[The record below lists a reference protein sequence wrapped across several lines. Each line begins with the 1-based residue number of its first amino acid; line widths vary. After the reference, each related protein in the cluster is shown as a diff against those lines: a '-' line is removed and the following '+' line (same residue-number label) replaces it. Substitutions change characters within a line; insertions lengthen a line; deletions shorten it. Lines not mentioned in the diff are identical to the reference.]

1 MFGSRHVTS
10 STPRLALVAA
20 ASILFFLGGCSS
32 AKRPETKASVPV
44 AASPSP
50 VYVHMN
56 GHNMFLENVV
66 AVAPGQPVVF
76 VNEDTGMHMVLGYNP
91 LTGKVNPKFSGS
103 LMGTPGPAHPVSTYR
118 VRFTKPGVYYYFCP
132 VHAELKKAPG
142 NVYVPIK
149 RPGVHGFPV
158 HERADCFLEEA
169 SGEVVRR
176 EGGGILG
183 STGRESSSHRNMDR
197 SVVR

>member
-158 HERADCFLEEA
+158 PMAGVIIVTTEKALIAGDPP
-169 SGEVVRR
+169 
-176 EGGGILG
+176 
-183 STGRESSSHRNMDR
+183 SSHRKILPGYF
-197 SVVR
+197 VG

>member
-1 MFGSRHVTS
+1 MPGSRHVTS
-10 STPRLALVAA
+10 SAPRLALVAA
-20 ASILFFLGGCSS
+20 VSILFFLGGCSS
-32 AKRPETKASVPV
+32 AKKPEAKASAPV
-44 AASPSP
+44 AAAPSP

-103 LMGTPGPAHPVSTYR
+103 LMGTPGPGHPVSTYQI
-118 VRFTKPGVYYYFCP
+118 RFTKPGVYYYFCP

-158 HERADCFLEEA
+158 PMAGVVIVTTEKALIADDPP
-169 SGEVVRR
+169 
-176 EGGGILG
+176 
-183 STGRESSSHRNMDR
+183 SSHKKILPGYFGG
-197 SVVR
+197 